1 MRAILS
7 TSLTKVV
14 PPVALLVILIATW
27 QIATVVGEIPAF
39 LLPSPFA
46 IAGELVQFFPAIS
59 SATLVTGSNAL
70 VGLVAGAIL
79 GILVALL
86 ANFVRL
92 VDSLLAPLV
101 AAIAVVP
108 IVALAPILY
117 SMFGANSEL
126 SRQIIAAIAVF
137 VPVFANTLRGLGQ
150 VLPVQRDL
158 MRAYAASPLQ
168 VARTVTIPAALPF
181 VFTGLRIASSLAVIS
196 ALIAEY
202 FGGPR
207 TGIGSF
213 ITTAASG
220 SNYSRAW
227 AYVLG
232 AILLGLIFYGVT
244 LAAETFASR
253 HRRR

>member
-1 MRAILS
+1 
-7 TSLTKVV
+7 
-14 PPVALLVILIATW
+14 
-27 QIATVVGEIPAF
+27 
-39 LLPSPFA
+39 
-46 IAGELVQFFPAIS
+46 
-59 SATLVTGSNAL
+59 
-70 VGLVAGAIL
+70 
-79 GILVALL
+79 
-86 ANFVRL
+86 
-92 VDSLLAPLV
+92 
-101 AAIAVVP
+101 VP

-137 VPVFANTLRGLGQ
+137 VPVFTNTLRGLGQ

-158 MRAYAASPLQ
+158 MRAYAASPFQ
-168 VARTVTIPAALPF
+168 IARTVTIPAALPF
-181 VFTGLRIASSLAVIS
+181 VFTGLRIGSSLAVIS

-227 AYVLG
+227 AYVVG
-232 AILLGLIFYGVT
+232 AIALGLLFYGIT
-244 LAAETFASR
+244 LALETFASR

>member
-1 MRAILS
+1 MRAALS
-7 TSLTKVV
+7 TTVTRVL
-14 PPVALLVILIATW
+14 PPVLLLVALLALW
-27 QIATVVGEIPAF
+27 QIATEVGKIPAF
-39 LLPSPFA
+39 LLPSPIAIVDELVTFLPA
-46 IAGELVQFFPAIS
+46 IA
-59 SATLVTGSNAL
+59 SATWVTGGNAL
-70 VGLVAGAIL
+70 VGLIAGAIL
-79 GILVALL
+79 GILVALV
-86 ANFVRL
+86 AAFVRL

-137 VPVFANTLRGLGQ
+137 IPVFTNTLRGLGQ

-158 MRAYAASPLQ
+158 MRAYAASPVQ
-168 VARTVTIPAALPF
+168 IARTVTIPAALPF

-227 AYVLG
+227 AYVVG
-232 AILLGLIFYGVT
+232 AIALGLLFYGIT
-244 LAAETFASR
+244 LALETFASR